1 MQIFRHHAPVPHPLQ
16 GGVFALGNFDGV
28 HLGHQIV
35 IAEAAR
41 VAKELDV
48 PLGVLVFEPHPQQF
62 FFPDKPFF
70 RLTPFRAKARLLEKL
85 GVDILAA
92 LPFDAEM
99 AKREG
104 PDFILDVLVNGLHV
118 SHVVAGYDFRFG
130 KGRGGDA
137 AMLSYMGGEEGFGVS
152 IVKEVIHDG
161 EAYSST
167 RIRERLA
174 AGDPRGATELLGHS
188 WTVETHVITGDKRG
202 RTIGFP
208 TANLALEDHVRPA
221 LGVYAV
227 QVEIEDGPHKGSYDG
242 VANLGKR
249 PTFNKSDIL
258 LEVHIFDFEGDIY
271 GHHMSVSFVDYLRA
285 EKKFN
290 GLDELKAQIAADSAR
305 AREILAAEP
314 AQGSQIKPLK

>member
-1 MQIFRHHAPVPHPLQ
+1 MQILRHHAPIPRSLE

-28 HLGHQIV
+28 HLGHQFV

-41 VAKELDV
+41 MAKELDV

-62 FFPDKPFF
+62 FFPDRPFF

-99 AKREG
+99 AMRQG
-104 PDFILDVLVNGLHV
+104 PEFIRDVLIDGLHV
-118 SHVVAGYDFRFG
+118 AHAVAGYDFRFG
-130 KGRGGDA
+130 KGRSGDA
-137 AMLSYMGGEEGFGVS
+137 TMLTYMGEMEGFGVS
-152 IVKEVIHDG
+152 TVKEVIHKG

-167 RIRERLA
+167 RIRERLS
-174 AGDPRGATELLGHS
+174 AGDPRGAAELLGRNWS
-188 WTVETHVITGDKRG
+188 VETHVITGDQRG

-208 TANLALEDHVRPA
+208 TANLALDDHVPPA

-227 QVEIEDGPHKGSYDG
+227 RVEVEDGPHKGFYDG

-258 LEVHIFDFEGDIY
+258 LEAHIFDFDGDIY
-271 GHHMSVSFVDYLRA
+271 GQHLSVSLVDYLRP
-285 EKKFN
+285 ELKFD
-290 GLDELKAQIAADSAR
+290 GLEALKAQIAADGAKAR
-305 AREILAAEP
+305 DILAAAPRQFGEI
-314 AQGSQIKPLK
+314 APLK

>member
-1 MQIFRHHAPVPHPLQ
+1 MQILRHHAPVQRSLQ

-28 HLGHQIV
+28 HLGHQKV

-41 VAKELDV
+41 VATELGV
-48 PLGVLVFEPHPQQF
+48 PLGVLVFEPHPKQY
-62 FFPDKPFF
+62 FFPDEPFF

-104 PDFILDVLVNGLHV
+104 PEFILDVLVKGLNV
-118 SHVVAGYDFRFG
+118 AHVVAGYDFRFG
-130 KGRGGDA
+130 RGRGGNAD
-137 AMLSYMGGEEGFGVS
+137 MLSYMGEMEGFGVS

-167 RIRERLA
+167 RIRERLV
-174 AGDPRGATELLGHS
+174 AGDPQGAAELLGHS
-188 WTVETHVITGDKRG
+188 WTVETHVIAGDQRG

-208 TANLALEDHVRPA
+208 TANLMLEDHVQPA

-227 QVEIEDGPHKGSYDG
+227 KVEIEDGPHKGYHDG
-242 VANLGKR
+242 VANLGRR
-249 PTFNKSDIL
+249 PTFNKTDIV
-258 LEVHIFDFEGDIY
+258 LEVHILDFEGDIY
-271 GHHMSVSFVDYLRA
+271 GHHMAVSFIDYLRP

-290 GLDELKAQIAADSAR
+290 GLDELKAQIAVDSAK
-305 AREILAAEP
+305 AREILATVP
-314 AQGSQIKPLK
+314 RKGSEIAPLK